1 MEQVCII
8 AEAGVNHNGSI
19 ELAKEMVDVA
29 KRAGVDY
36 IKFQTFNPEKLVSR
50 YAQKAKYQEE
60 TTGADES
67 QLNMLRKLTLSNE
80 QFVELK
86 CYCEEKQ
93 IGFISTPFDLD
104 SIDFLEELDMDFWKI
119 PSGEITNLP
128 YLKKLACTKRK
139 VVMSTGMADMSEIKS
154 AVSLLEENGV
164 KDITLLQ
171 CNTQYPTPY
180 SDVNLKAM
188 NHIKDE
194 TGKPVGYSDHTQ
206 GIAIPIAAVAMGATV
221 IEKHFTLDKN
231 MEGPDHR
238 ASLEPD
244 ELEEMVRGIRQVEMA
259 LGSGIKQ
266 RSESERQNV
275 NVARKSIVASCHI
288 KQGEI
293 FTEDNI
299 TTKRPGNGISPM
311 LWDDVVG
318 KTAMRDFMEDELIE
332 I

>member
-1 MEQVCII
+1 MEHVCII

-194 TGKPVGYSDHTQ
+194 TGKPVGFSDHTQ

-266 RSESERQNV
+266 RSESESQNV

-311 LWDDVVG
+311 LWDEVVG